1 MITWLKTEAKTH
13 AFYIILIV
21 MGVIAFRTWLS
32 EHDQRVQAENVVKQS
47 QQQVK
52 DLQQQIVA
60 VNTAAAANVAQVRT
74 IVLKSSTP
82 SAVVQ
87 AVPELTNMPLNARV
101 ATDNPAQVSV
111 DAEPLAQVLGQARED
126 AINLKACQD
135 TDALK
140 DQQLTQKDVQIKA
153 LKKKPAFWK
162 RVKKTVE
169 MIGVC
174 VGIGA
179 ALGMHL

>member
-60 VNTAAAANVAQVRT
+60 VNAAAAANVAQVRT

-82 SAVVQ
+82 STVVQ

-101 ATDNPAQVSV
+101 ATDNPTQVSV
-111 DAEPLAQVLGQARED
+111 DAAAF
-126 AINLKACQD
+126 
-135 TDALK
+135 
-140 DQQLTQKDVQIKA
+140 VQ
-153 LKKKPAFWK
+153 
-162 RVKKTVE
+162 
-169 MIGVC
+169 M
-174 VGIGA
+174 
-179 ALGMHL
+179 

>member
-13 AFYIILIV
+13 VFYLILIV
-21 MGVIAFRTWLS
+21 MGIVAFRTWLS
-32 EHDQRVQAENVVKQS
+32 EHEQRVQAENTVKQS

-60 VNTAAAANVAQVRT
+60 VNAAAVQKVQVIT
-74 IVLKSSTP
+74 KIVRDATTP

-87 AVPELTNMPLNARV
+87 AVPELTEAPLNARV

-111 DAEPLAQVLGQARED
+111 DAQPLAQVLGQARED

-135 TDALK
+135 TSALK
-140 DQQLTQKDVQIKA
+140 DQQLSQKDVQIKA

-162 RVKKTVE
+162 RFKKTVE
-169 MIGVC
+169 LIGVC

-179 ALGMHL
+179 ALGVHI